1 MKTLVIGAS
10 GQVGSKLLGLSK
22 LNMRICQGTY
32 FKHYQP
38 DFKISSNGWDQFVQ
52 LDIRDTKAV
61 EECIK
66 NFEPE
71 VIFLPG
77 ALTFVDY
84 CETHR
89 DECFS
94 INVDGTANVAH
105 AAKKCGA
112 PVVFFSTEHVFSD
125 SPDAYPENARPAAK
139 SVYAQ
144 SKVLAEVRLRDIIP
158 DAHLILRASW
168 VFGPES
174 QRKNFVYRAVKT
186 LRAGERLQVPHDQ
199 YGQPTFSVDLAETA
213 LALLKQNARG
223 TFHAVGPAHVTRLAF
238 AQLIAKTF
246 DLNPALID
254 GIDTASLKQPAP
266 RPLFIQLRRDK
277 LTRALGRDPIRSPE
291 AVLIAMRDGA
301 AEFRP

>member
-1 MKTLVIGAS
+1 MKALILGAS
-10 GQVGSKLLGLSK
+10 GQVGGLL
-22 LNMRICQGTY
+22 LNYCRAAGWECLGTA
-32 FKHYQP
+32 FKHP
-38 DFKISSNGWDQFVQ
+38 SPGISA
-52 LDIRDTKAV
+52 LDIRDEKGVNAATAA
-61 EECIK
+61 
-66 NFEPE
+66 FTPD

-94 INVDGTANVAH
+94 INVDGTANVAR
-105 AAKKCGA
+105 AAKTCGA

-125 SPDAYPENARPAAK
+125 SPDAYPEDARPAAK

-144 SKVLAEVRLRDIIP
+144 SKVLAEARLRDIVP
-158 DAHLILRASW
+158 DTHLILRASW
-168 VFGPES
+168 VFGPET

-199 YGQPTFSVDLAETA
+199 YGQPTYSVDLAETA

-238 AQLIAKTF
+238 AKLIAKVF

-277 LTRALGRDPIRSPE
+277 LIKALGRDPIRSPE
-291 AVLIAMRDGA
+291 AALIAMRDGA
-301 AEFRP
+301 VEFRP

>member
-1 MKTLVIGAS
+1 MKALIIGAS
-10 GQVGSKLLGLSK
+10 GQVGGLLLLQLRAGGWECIGTAFKHGSVGLS
-22 LNMRICQGTY
+22 T
-32 FKHYQP
+32 
-38 DFKISSNGWDQFVQ
+38 
-52 LDIRDTKAV
+52 LDIRDAAAV
-61 EECIK
+61 
-66 NFEPE
+66 NALVASARPD

-94 INVDGTANVAH
+94 INVDGTANVAR
-105 AAKKCGA
+105 AAKSCGV
-112 PVVFFSTEHVFSD
+112 PIVFFSTEHVFSD
-125 SPDAYPENARPAAK
+125 SPDAYPEEARPAAK

-144 SKVLAEVRLRDIIP
+144 SKVLAEARLREIVP

-186 LRAGERLQVPHDQ
+186 LRAGERLHVPHDQ
-199 YGQPTFSVDLAETA
+199 YGQPTYSVDLAETA

-223 TFHAVGPAHVTRLAF
+223 TFHTVGPAHVTRLDF
-238 AQLIAKTF
+238 ARLIARTF
-246 DLNPALID
+246 DVNAALID
-254 GIDTASLKQPAP
+254 GIATASLGQPAP

-277 LTRALGRDPIRSPE
+277 LMAALGRDPIRSPE
-291 AVLIAMRDGA
+291 AALIAMRDGPV
-301 AEFRP
+301 EFRP

>member
-1 MKTLVIGAS
+1 MKALIIGAS
-10 GQVGSKLLGLSK
+10 GQVGGLLLQYCRAAGWECL
-22 LNMRICQGTY
+22 GTA
-32 FKHYQP
+32 FKHSAP
-38 DFKISSNGWDQFVQ
+38 GLHA
-52 LDIRDTKAV
+52 LDIRDAAAV
-61 EECIK
+61 DAQTST
-66 NFEPE
+66 FRPD

-94 INVDGTANVAH
+94 INVDGTANVARS
-105 AAKKCGA
+105 ANKCGA

-125 SPDAYPENARPAAK
+125 SPDAYPEDARPAAK

-144 SKVLAEVRLRDIIP
+144 SKVLAEARLREIVP
-158 DAHLILRASW
+158 DGHLILRASW
-168 VFGPES
+168 VFGPEV

-223 TFHAVGPAHVTRLAF
+223 TFHAVGPAHLTRLAF
-238 AQLIAKTF
+238 AQLIAKIF
-246 DLNPALID
+246 GLDAALID

-266 RPLFIQLRRDK
+266 RPLHIKLRRVK
-277 LTRALGRDPIRSPE
+277 LIRALGRDPIRSPE
-291 AVLIAMRDGA
+291 AGLIAMRDCA
-301 AEFRP
+301 PEFRP

>member
-1 MKTLVIGAS
+1 MKALIIGAS
-10 GQVGSKLLGLSK
+10 GQVGGLLLQQLRAGGWECTGTAFKHGASGLS
-22 LNMRICQGTY
+22 T
-32 FKHYQP
+32 
-38 DFKISSNGWDQFVQ
+38 
-52 LDIRDTKAV
+52 LDIRDETAV
-61 EECIK
+61 NALVASAK
-66 NFEPE
+66 PD

-89 DECFS
+89 DECFA
-94 INVDGTANVAH
+94 INVDGTANVAR
-105 AAKKCGA
+105 AAKSCGA

-125 SPDAYPENARPAAK
+125 SPDAYLEDARSAAK

-144 SKVLAEVRLRDIIP
+144 SKVLAEERLREIVP

-223 TFHAVGPAHVTRLAF
+223 TFHAVGPAHVTRLEF
-238 AQLIAKTF
+238 ARLIARTF
-246 DLNPALID
+246 NVNAALID
-254 GIDTASLKQPAP
+254 GIATASLGQPAP
-266 RPLFIQLRRDK
+266 RPLFIQLRGDK
-277 LTRALGRDPIRSPE
+277 LIRALGRDPIRSPE
-291 AVLIAMRDGA
+291 AALIAMRDGP